1 MKPQMQSSL
10 LLPALTKP
18 EKTSIFTVVVV
29 HGLQKNMFAQI
40 TSDQGHET
48 GNCESAPLC
57 GNWQTRLLILPLRSP
72 VTCGNILLMGDCHL
86 CEYCTIVMCFD
97 TKLRFLKF
105 RKQMNRHGTLF
116 DKTSLKRWFHCSF
129 GPLSRETA
137 YSWEIHTSQI
147 NLRITCTRV
156 INIFLLAH

>member
-48 GNCESAPLC
+48 GNCESRTAMRELTNKIVNFAASVT
-57 GNWQTRLLILPLRSP
+57 GHLWQYLANGRLPS
-72 VTCGNILLMGDCHL
+72 V
-86 CEYCTIVMCFD
+86 
-97 TKLRFLKF
+97 
-105 RKQMNRHGTLF
+105 
-116 DKTSLKRWFHCSF
+116 
-129 GPLSRETA
+129 
-137 YSWEIHTSQI
+137 
-147 NLRITCTRV
+147 
-156 INIFLLAH
+156 